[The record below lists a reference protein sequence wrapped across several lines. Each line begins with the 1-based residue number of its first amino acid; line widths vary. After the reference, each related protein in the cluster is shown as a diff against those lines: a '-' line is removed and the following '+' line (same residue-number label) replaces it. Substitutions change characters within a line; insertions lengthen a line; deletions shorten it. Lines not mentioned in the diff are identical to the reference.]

1 MERDYLMNMVER
13 NKCIELLVSP
23 CGMMDGSKKWPTVQ
37 YGWSEWIVNMVIHTN
52 GDSHDGTQIVVT
64 SGKWPRKS

>member
-13 NKCIELLVSP
+13 NKCIELLGPP
-23 CGMMDGSKKWPTVQ
+23 CGTMDGSKKWPTVQ
-37 YGWSEWIVNMVIHTN
+37 YGWSEWIVNMVIHTK

-64 SGKWPRKS
+64 YGKWPRKS